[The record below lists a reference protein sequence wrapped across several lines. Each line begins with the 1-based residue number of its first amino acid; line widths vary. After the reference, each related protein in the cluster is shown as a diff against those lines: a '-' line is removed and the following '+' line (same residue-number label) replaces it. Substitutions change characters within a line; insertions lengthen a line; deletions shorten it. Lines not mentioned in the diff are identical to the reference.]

1 MSTYI
6 THGGRDTV
14 ITSEEKRSLLHEA
27 LLKLGGI
34 PKKIL
39 VIPPDITRL
48 HSNAG
53 ELTQILYELW
63 DTANGTTFD
72 ILPAIGTHAPMTEP
86 QIAEMYGDLP
96 KATYHIHHWRTGLHH
111 FGEVP
116 SEFVQEVSQGKLDY
130 SIPVAVNRRLV
141 EGNYELIISVGQV
154 IPHEVIGIANG
165 FKNVLVGAGGVEMI
179 NKSHFLGA
187 VDGME
192 RLMGRTDTS
201 VRRVLNYA
209 HTHYLKQLGIV
220 YVMSVMDADASGARV
235 MRGLYVGDDART
247 FETAAEL
254 SRAVNMTFLDEPLA
268 KVVVYLDPREFK
280 STWLGNKAI
289 YRTRM
294 AMADDGELII
304 IAPGLR
310 EFGEDAEID
319 RLIRKYGYRGTPT
332 TLKAVSENPELQ
344 ENLSAAAHLIHG
356 STEGRFKVTYATG
369 HLTQAEIESVG
380 YQWAPVNEVLAEYNP
395 ETLVST
401 MVAFSISVN
410 PDNGHCVR
418 GLVGGVCNP
427 EANFHRKKENRMQP
441 FKIIVEKHTDGYIA
455 YPLGLKGVVIGQGD
469 TYEESVEDVTSA
481 IRFYI
486 ETFGKEELEIEE
498 PALDVFVTEVNI

>member
-6 THGGRDTV
+6 AKGGKDII
-14 ITSEEKRSLLHEA
+14 ITPDEKRALLHEA

-53 ELTQILYELW
+53 ELTRILYQLW
-63 DTANGTTFD
+63 DASNGATFD
-72 ILPAIGTHAPMTEP
+72 VLPAIGTHAQMTEA
-86 QIAEMYGDLP
+86 QITDMFGDLP
-96 KATYHIHHWRTGLHH
+96 KATYHEHQWRTGLYH

-116 SEFVQEVSQGKLDY
+116 SEFVEEVSDGKLDY

-141 EGNYELIISVGQV
+141 EGDYELILSVGQV

-165 FKNVLVGAGGVEMI
+165 FKNVLIGTGGVEMI

-220 YVMSVMDADASGARV
+220 YVMSVMDADLAGERV
-235 MRGLYVGDDART
+235 MRGLYIGDDART

-254 SRAVNMTFLDEPLA
+254 SRNVNMTFLDEPLD

-319 RLIRKYGYRGTPT
+319 RLIRKYGYCGTAS
-332 TLKAVSENPELQ
+332 TLKAVENNEELQ
-344 ENLSAAAHLIHG
+344 NNLSAAAHLIHG
-356 STEGRFKVTYATG
+356 SPEGRFKVTYATE
-369 HLTQAEIESVG
+369 HLSQTEIESVG
-380 YQWAPVNEVLAEYNP
+380 YQWRPLDDVLDEYNID
-395 ETLVST
+395 TLVDGFNDDG
-401 MVAFSISVN
+401 VFYISE
-410 PDNGHCVR
+410 P
-418 GLVGGVCNP
+418 
-427 EANFHRKKENRMQP
+427 
-441 FKIIVEKHTDGYIA
+441 
-455 YPLGLKGVVIGQGD
+455 GQG
-469 TYEESVEDVTSA
+469 
-481 IRFYI
+481 
-486 ETFGKEELEIEE
+486 LW
-498 PALDVFVTEVNI
+498 ALGSKFSD

>member
-6 THGGRDTV
+6 AHGGKDTV
-14 ITSEEKRSLLHEA
+14 ITAAEKRALLHEA

-39 VIPPDITRL
+39 VVPPDITRL

-53 ELTQILYELW
+53 ELTRILYELW

-72 ILPAIGTHAPMTEP
+72 ILPAIGTHAPMTDA
-86 QIAEMYGDLP
+86 QIADMYGDLP
-96 KATYHIHHWRTGLHH
+96 KATYHVHNWRTGLYH

-116 SEFVQEVSQGKLDY
+116 SEFVQEVSGGKLDY
-130 SIPVAVNRRLV
+130 SIPVAVHRQLV
-141 EGNYELIISVGQV
+141 EGDYELILSVGQV

-165 FKNVLVGAGGVEMI
+165 FKNILVGAGGVEMI

-209 HTHYLKQLGIV
+209 HAHYLKQLGIV
-220 YVMSVMDADASGARV
+220 YVMSVMDVSQNGERV
-235 MRGLYVGDDART
+235 MRGLYVGDDAHT
-247 FETAAEL
+247 FEIAAEL
-254 SRAVNMTFLDEPLA
+254 SRAVNMTFLDTPLT

-294 AMADDGELII
+294 AMADNGELII

-319 RLIRKYGYRGTPT
+319 RLIRKYGYRGTPA
-332 TLKAVSENPELQ
+332 TLAAVKENPELQ

-356 STEGRFKVTYATG
+356 STEGRFKVTYATE
-369 HLTQAEIESVG
+369 HLTQSEIEAVG
-380 YQWAPVNEVLAEYNP
+380 YQWAPVGDVLSEYNP
-395 ETLVST
+395 EVLVDG
-401 MVAFSISVN
+401 FNDGGFFYISE
-410 PDNGHCVR
+410 P
-418 GLVGGVCNP
+418 
-427 EANFHRKKENRMQP
+427 
-441 FKIIVEKHTDGYIA
+441 
-455 YPLGLKGVVIGQGD
+455 GQGLWALR
-469 TYEESVEDVTSA
+469 S
-481 IRFYI
+481 R
-486 ETFGKEELEIEE
+486 FGK
-498 PALDVFVTEVNI
+498 

>member
-1 MSTYI
+1 MATYI
-6 THGGRDTV
+6 AHGGTDTV
-14 ITSEEKRSLLHEA
+14 ITSDEKRALLHEA

-34 PKKIL
+34 PKKVL
-39 VIPPDITRL
+39 VVPPDITRL

-53 ELTQILYELW
+53 ELTRILYELW

-96 KATYHIHHWRTGLHH
+96 KAKYHVHNWRTGLHH

-116 SEFVQEVSQGKLDY
+116 SEFIQEVSAGKLDY
-130 SIPVAVNRRLV
+130 SIPIAVNRRLV
-141 EGNYELIISVGQV
+141 GAGSPSPYELIISVGQV

-165 FKNVLVGAGGVEMI
+165 FKNILIGTGGVETI

-201 VRRVLNYA
+201 VRSVLNYA
-209 HTHYLKQLGIV
+209 HAHYLKQLGIL
-220 YVMSVMDADASGARV
+220 YVMSVMDADATGERV
-235 MRGLYVGDDART
+235 MRGLYVGDDAQT

-332 TLKAVSENPELQ
+332 TLNAVSENPELQ

-356 STEGRFKVTYATG
+356 STEGRFKVTYATE
-369 HLTQAEIESVG
+369 HLTQNEIESVG
-380 YQWAPVNEVLAEYNP
+380 YQWAPIDEILAKYNP
-395 ETLVST
+395 ETLVDG
-401 MVAFSISVN
+401 FNDDFFYISE
-410 PDNGHCVR
+410 PGQGLWALRSRFGRR
-418 GLVGGVCNP
+418 GL
-427 EANFHRKKENRMQP
+427 
-441 FKIIVEKHTDGYIA
+441 
-455 YPLGLKGVVIGQGD
+455 
-469 TYEESVEDVTSA
+469 
-481 IRFYI
+481 
-486 ETFGKEELEIEE
+486 
-498 PALDVFVTEVNI
+498 

>member
-1 MSTYI
+1 MLINGKHGMEKLEGQKGGRIGPLSTFHPSAHPYRTAREIKKMSTYI
-6 THGGRDTV
+6 AHGGKETV
-14 ITSEEKRSLLHEA
+14 ITTEAKRALLHEA

-39 VIPPDITRL
+39 VVPPDITRL

-53 ELTQILYELW
+53 ELTRILYELW
-63 DTANGTTFD
+63 DAANGTTFD
-72 ILPAIGTHAPMTEP
+72 ILPAIGTHAPMTEE

-96 KATYHIHHWRTGLHH
+96 KATYHVHHWRTGLYH

-116 SEFVQEVSQGKLDY
+116 SEFVREVSGGKLDY

-165 FKNVLVGAGGVEMI
+165 FKNILVGAGGVEMI

-192 RLMGRTDTS
+192 RLMGQTDTS

-209 HTHYLKQLGIV
+209 HANYLKQLGIL
-220 YVMSVMDADASGARV
+220 YVMSVMDADASGERV
-235 MRGLYVGDDART
+235 MRGLYVGDDAHT
-247 FETAAEL
+247 FEIAADL
-254 SRAVNMTFLDEPLA
+254 SRSVNMTFLDEPLS

-319 RLIRKYGYRGTPT
+319 RLIRKYGYCGTPT
-332 TLKAVSENPELQ
+332 TLNAVSENPELQ

-356 STEGRFKVTYATG
+356 STEGRFKVTYATE
-369 HLTQAEIESVG
+369 HLTQTEIESVG
-380 YQWAPVNEVLAEYNP
+380 YEWAPVNEVLAEYNP
-395 ETLVST
+395 ETL
-401 MVAFSISVN
+401 
-410 PDNGHCVR
+410 
-418 GLVGGVCNP
+418 
-427 EANFHRKKENRMQP
+427 
-441 FKIIVEKHTDGYIA
+441 TDGFNDGGFFYISE
-455 YPLGLKGVVIGQGD
+455 PGQGLWALR
-469 TYEESVEDVTSA
+469 S
-481 IRFYI
+481 RFS
-486 ETFGKEELEIEE
+486 E
-498 PALDVFVTEVNI
+498 

>member
-6 THGGRDTV
+6 AHGGKASI
-14 ITSEEKRSLLHEA
+14 ITTEEKRALLQEA

-53 ELTQILYELW
+53 ELTRILYELW
-63 DTANGTTFD
+63 DAANGTTFD

-86 QIAEMYGDLP
+86 QIAEMYGDLS
-96 KATYHIHHWRTGLHH
+96 KATYHVHHWRTGLYH

-116 SEFVQEVSQGKLDY
+116 SEFIHEVSEGKLDY
-130 SIPVAVNRRLV
+130 SIPVAVNRHLV
-141 EGNYELIISVGQV
+141 EGDYELIISVGQV

-220 YVMSVMDADASGARV
+220 YVMSVMDVDTNSNRI
-235 MRGLYVGDDART
+235 MRGLYIGDDART

-254 SRAVNMTFLDEPLA
+254 SRNVNMTFLDEPLE
-268 KVVVYLDPREFK
+268 KVVVHLDPREFR

-319 RLIRKYGYRGTPT
+319 RLIRKYGYCGTPA
-332 TLKAVSENPELQ
+332 TLKAVEENSELQ
-344 ENLSAAAHLIHG
+344 DNLSAAAHLIHG
-356 STEGRFKVTYATG
+356 STEGRFKVVYATE
-369 HLTQAEIESVG
+369 HLTQTEIESVG
-380 YQWAPVNEVLAEYNP
+380 YEWAPLDEVLSQYNP
-395 ETLVST
+395 ETLIDG
-401 MVAFSISVN
+401 FNDDDFFYISE
-410 PDNGHCVR
+410 P
-418 GLVGGVCNP
+418 
-427 EANFHRKKENRMQP
+427 
-441 FKIIVEKHTDGYIA
+441 
-455 YPLGLKGVVIGQGD
+455 GQG
-469 TYEESVEDVTSA
+469 
-481 IRFYI
+481 
-486 ETFGKEELEIEE
+486 LW
-498 PALDVFVTEVNI
+498 ALRSQFRE

>member
-1 MSTYI
+1 MATYI
-6 THGGRDTV
+6 AHGNKDTV
-14 ITSEEKRSLLHEA
+14 ITDAEKRSLLHEA

-53 ELTQILYELW
+53 ELTRILYDLW
-63 DTANGTTFD
+63 NAANGTVFD
-72 ILPAIGTHAPMTEP
+72 ILPAIGTHAPMTEA
-86 QIAEMYGDLP
+86 QIDEMYGDIP
-96 KATYHIHHWRTGLHH
+96 KATYHTHHWRTGLHH

-116 SEFVQEVSQGKLDY
+116 SEFIHAVSKGKLDY

-141 EGNYELIISVGQV
+141 EGDYERIISLGQV

-165 FKNVLVGAGGVEMI
+165 FKNVLVGTGGVEMI

-209 HTHYLKQLGIV
+209 HDHYLKQLGIL
-220 YVMSVMDADASGARV
+220 YVMTVMDADVSGERV
-235 MRGLYVGDDART
+235 MRGLYIGDDAAT

-254 SRAVNMTFLDEPLA
+254 SRAVNMTFLDQPLA

-304 IAPGLR
+304 IAPGLQ
-310 EFGEDAEID
+310 EFGEDPEID
-319 RLIRKYGYRGTPT
+319 RLIRKYGYGGTPA
-332 TLKAVSENPELQ
+332 TLTAVSENTELQ

-356 STEGRFKVTYATG
+356 SPEGRFTVTYATE

-380 YQWAPVNEVLAEYNP
+380 YQWAPLEETLAQYNP
-395 ETLVST
+395 ETLVDG
-401 MVAFSISVN
+401 FNDDGFFYISE
-410 PDNGHCVR
+410 P
-418 GLVGGVCNP
+418 
-427 EANFHRKKENRMQP
+427 
-441 FKIIVEKHTDGYIA
+441 
-455 YPLGLKGVVIGQGD
+455 GQGLWALR
-469 TYEESVEDVTSA
+469 S
-481 IRFYI
+481 RF
-486 ETFGKEELEIEE
+486 T
-498 PALDVFVTEVNI
+498 D

>member
-6 THGGRDTV
+6 AHGGKASI
-14 ITSEEKRSLLHEA
+14 ITTEEKRALLQEA

-53 ELTQILYELW
+53 ELTRILYELW
-63 DTANGTTFD
+63 DAANGTTFD

-96 KATYHIHHWRTGLHH
+96 KATYHVHHWRTGLYH

-116 SEFVQEVSQGKLDY
+116 SEFIHEVSGGKLDY
-130 SIPVAVNRRLV
+130 SIPVAVNRHLV
-141 EGNYELIISVGQV
+141 EGDYELIISVGQV

-209 HTHYLKQLGIV
+209 HMHYLKQLGIV
-220 YVMSVMDADASGARV
+220 YVMSVMDVDTNGDRI
-235 MRGLYVGDDART
+235 MRGLYIGDDART

-254 SRAVNMTFLDEPLA
+254 SRNVNMTFLDEPLE
-268 KVVVYLDPREFK
+268 KVVVHLDPREFR

-319 RLIRKYGYRGTPT
+319 RLIRKYGYCGTPA
-332 TLKAVSENPELQ
+332 TLKAVEENSELQ
-344 ENLSAAAHLIHG
+344 DNLSAAAHLIHG
-356 STEGRFKVTYATG
+356 STEGRFKVVYATE
-369 HLTQAEIESVG
+369 HLTQTEIESVG
-380 YQWAPVNEVLAEYNP
+380 YKWAPLDEVLPQYNP
-395 ETLVST
+395 ETLVDG
-401 MVAFSISVN
+401 FNDDDFFYISE
-410 PDNGHCVR
+410 P
-418 GLVGGVCNP
+418 
-427 EANFHRKKENRMQP
+427 
-441 FKIIVEKHTDGYIA
+441 
-455 YPLGLKGVVIGQGD
+455 GQG
-469 TYEESVEDVTSA
+469 
-481 IRFYI
+481 
-486 ETFGKEELEIEE
+486 LW
-498 PALDVFVTEVNI
+498 ALRSQFRK

>member
-1 MSTYI
+1 MATY
-6 THGGRDTV
+6 TARGGKDTV
-14 ITSEEKRSLLHEA
+14 ITSDQKRALLHEA

-39 VIPPDITRL
+39 VVPPDITRL

-72 ILPAIGTHAPMTEP
+72 ILPAIGTHAPMTES

-96 KATYHIHHWRTGLHH
+96 KATYHVHNWRTGLHH

-116 SEFVQEVSQGKLDY
+116 SELVQEVSGGKLDY
-130 SIPVAVNRRLV
+130 SIPVAVNRRLIG
-141 EGNYELIISVGQV
+141 ETGLPGSPYELIISVGQV

-165 FKNVLVGAGGVEMI
+165 FKNVLVGTGGVEMI

-209 HTHYLKQLGIV
+209 HANYLKQLGIL
-220 YVMSVMDADASGARV
+220 YVMSVMDADASGERV
-235 MRGLYVGDDART
+235 MRGLYIGDDART

-254 SRAVNMTFLDEPLA
+254 SRAVNMTFLDAPLS

-332 TLKAVSENPELQ
+332 TLNAVSENPELQ

-369 HLTQAEIESVG
+369 HLTQTEIESVG
-380 YQWAPVNEVLAEYNP
+380 YQWAPLNEVIAKYNP
-395 ETLVST
+395 ETL
-401 MVAFSISVN
+401 ADGFN
-410 PDNGHCVR
+410 DNG
-418 GLVGGVCNP
+418 
-427 EANFHRKKENRMQP
+427 F
-441 FKIIVEKHTDGYIA
+441 FYISE
-455 YPLGLKGVVIGQGD
+455 PGQGLWALR
-469 TYEESVEDVTSA
+469 S
-481 IRFYI
+481 RFS
-486 ETFGKEELEIEE
+486 E
-498 PALDVFVTEVNI
+498 

>member
-6 THGGRDTV
+6 AQGGKDTI
-14 ITSEEKRSLLHEA
+14 ITTEKKRALLHEA

-39 VIPPDITRL
+39 VVPPDITRL

-53 ELTQILYELW
+53 ELTRILYELW
-63 DTANGTTFD
+63 DAANGTTFD

-96 KATYHIHHWRTGLHH
+96 KATYHVHNWRTGLHH

-116 SEFVQEVSQGKLDY
+116 SEFVQEVSAGKLDY
-130 SIPVAVNRRLV
+130 SIPIAVNHRLV
-141 EGNYELIISVGQV
+141 GGTGLPNPYELIISIGQV

-165 FKNVLVGAGGVEMI
+165 FKNILIGTGGVETI

-209 HTHYLKQLGIV
+209 HAHYLKQLGIL
-220 YVMSVMDADASGARV
+220 YVMSVMDADATGERV
-235 MRGLYVGDDART
+235 MRGLYVGDDAQT

-254 SRAVNMTFLDEPLA
+254 SRAVNMTFLDEPLS

-332 TLKAVSENPELQ
+332 TLNAVSENEELQ

-356 STEGRFKVTYATG
+356 STEGRFKVTYATE
-369 HLTQAEIESVG
+369 HLTQTEIESVG
-380 YQWAPVNEVLAEYNP
+380 YQWAPLNEVLAEYNP
-395 ETLVST
+395 ETLVDG
-401 MVAFSISVN
+401 FNDDFFYISE
-410 PDNGHCVR
+410 P
-418 GLVGGVCNP
+418 
-427 EANFHRKKENRMQP
+427 
-441 FKIIVEKHTDGYIA
+441 
-455 YPLGLKGVVIGQGD
+455 GQGLWALR
-469 TYEESVEDVTSA
+469 S
-481 IRFYI
+481 RFSR
-486 ETFGKEELEIEE
+486 
-498 PALDVFVTEVNI
+498 

>member
-1 MSTYI
+1 MLEGDTSVFRPLYPIDNCETNTMSTYI
-6 THGGRDTV
+6 AHGRKDTV
-14 ITSEEKRSLLHEA
+14 ITTEEKRALLQEA

-53 ELTQILYELW
+53 ELTRILYELW
-63 DTANGTTFD
+63 DTANGTIFD
-72 ILPAIGTHAPMTEP
+72 ILPAIGTHAPMTEA

-96 KATYHIHHWRTGLHH
+96 KATYHVHHWRTGLYH

-116 SEFVQEVSQGKLDY
+116 SDFIREVSGGKLNY
-130 SIPVAVNRRLV
+130 SIPVAVNQKLI
-141 EGNYELIISVGQV
+141 EGDYELIISVGQV

-165 FKNVLVGAGGVEMI
+165 FKNILVGAGGVEMI

-209 HTHYLKQLGIV
+209 HTHFLKQLGIV
-220 YVMSVMDADASGARV
+220 YVMSVMDVEENGDRV

-247 FETAAEL
+247 FETAADL
-254 SRAVNMTFLDEPLA
+254 SRNVNMTFLDEPLE
-268 KVVVYLDPREFK
+268 KVVVYLDPREFR

-294 AMADDGELII
+294 AMADNGELII

-319 RLIRKYGYRGTPT
+319 RLIRKYGYRGTPA
-332 TLKAVSENPELQ
+332 TLKAVEENTELQ
-344 ENLSAAAHLIHG
+344 NNLSAAAHLIHG
-356 STEGRFKVTYATG
+356 STEGRFKVVYATE
-369 HLTQAEIESVG
+369 HLTQDEVESVG
-380 YQWAPVNEVLAEYNP
+380 YQWASLDEMIAKYNP
-395 ETLVST
+395 KTLVDG
-401 MVAFSISVN
+401 FNDEGFFYISE
-410 PDNGHCVR
+410 P
-418 GLVGGVCNP
+418 
-427 EANFHRKKENRMQP
+427 
-441 FKIIVEKHTDGYIA
+441 
-455 YPLGLKGVVIGQGD
+455 GQG
-469 TYEESVEDVTSA
+469 
-481 IRFYI
+481 
-486 ETFGKEELEIEE
+486 LW
-498 PALDVFVTEVNI
+498 ALRSQFSG

>member
-1 MSTYI
+1 MATYI
-6 THGGRDTV
+6 AHGGKNTV
-14 ITSEEKRSLLHEA
+14 ITTEEKRVLLHEA

-53 ELTQILYELW
+53 ELTQLLYELW

-72 ILPAIGTHAPMTEP
+72 ILPAIGTHAPMTEA

-96 KATYHIHHWRTGLHH
+96 RATYHVHNWRTGLHH

-116 SEFVQEVSQGKLDY
+116 SEFVQEVSGGKLDY
-130 SIPVAVNRRLV
+130 SIPVAVNSRLV
-141 EGNYELIISVGQV
+141 GRTGEPSPYELIISVGQV

-209 HTHYLKQLGIV
+209 HANYLKQLGIL
-220 YVMSVMDADASGARV
+220 YVMSVMDADATGERV
-235 MRGLYVGDDART
+235 MRGLYIGDDAQT

-254 SRAVNMTFLDEPLA
+254 SRTVNMTFLDAPLS

-319 RLIRKYGYRGTPT
+319 RLIRKYGYRGTPA
-332 TLKAVSENPELQ
+332 TLNAVSENPELQ

-356 STEGRFKVTYATG
+356 STEGRFKVTYATE
-369 HLTQAEIESVG
+369 HLTQTEIESVG
-380 YQWAPVNEVLAEYNP
+380 YQWAPLNKVLAEYNP
-395 ETLVST
+395 ETLVDG
-401 MVAFSISVN
+401 FNDGGFFYISE
-410 PDNGHCVR
+410 P
-418 GLVGGVCNP
+418 
-427 EANFHRKKENRMQP
+427 
-441 FKIIVEKHTDGYIA
+441 
-455 YPLGLKGVVIGQGD
+455 GQGLWALR
-469 TYEESVEDVTSA
+469 S
-481 IRFYI
+481 RF
-486 ETFGKEELEIEE
+486 
-498 PALDVFVTEVNI
+498 V

>member
-6 THGGRDTV
+6 AHGGTDTT
-14 ITSEEKRSLLHEA
+14 ITTEEKRALLQEA

-53 ELTQILYELW
+53 ELTRILYELW
-63 DTANGTTFD
+63 DAANGTTFD

-96 KATYHIHHWRTGLHH
+96 KATYHVHHWRTGLYH

-116 SEFVQEVSQGKLDY
+116 SEFICEVSGGKLDY
-130 SIPVAVNRRLV
+130 SIPVAVNRHLV
-141 EGNYELIISVGQV
+141 EGDYELIISVGQV

-220 YVMSVMDADASGARV
+220 YVMSVMDVDTNGDRI
-235 MRGLYVGDDART
+235 MRGLYIGDDART

-254 SRAVNMTFLDEPLA
+254 SRNVNMTFLDEPLE
-268 KVVVYLDPREFK
+268 KVVVHLDPREFR

-319 RLIRKYGYRGTPT
+319 RLIRKYGYCGTPA
-332 TLKAVSENPELQ
+332 TLKAVEENSELQ
-344 ENLSAAAHLIHG
+344 DNLSAAAHLIHG
-356 STEGRFKVTYATG
+356 STEGRFKVVYATE
-369 HLTQAEIESVG
+369 HLTQTEIESVG
-380 YQWAPVNEVLAEYNP
+380 YEWAPLGEVLSQYNP
-395 ETLVST
+395 ETLVHG
-401 MVAFSISVN
+401 FNDDDFFYISE
-410 PDNGHCVR
+410 P
-418 GLVGGVCNP
+418 
-427 EANFHRKKENRMQP
+427 
-441 FKIIVEKHTDGYIA
+441 
-455 YPLGLKGVVIGQGD
+455 GQG
-469 TYEESVEDVTSA
+469 
-481 IRFYI
+481 
-486 ETFGKEELEIEE
+486 LW
-498 PALDVFVTEVNI
+498 ALRSQFRK

>member
-1 MSTYI
+1 MATY
-6 THGGRDTV
+6 TARGGKDTV
-14 ITSEEKRSLLHEA
+14 ITSEEKRALLHEA

-72 ILPAIGTHAPMTEP
+72 ILPAIGTHAPMTEE

-96 KATYHIHHWRTGLHH
+96 KATYHVHNWRTGLYH

-116 SEFVQEVSQGKLDY
+116 SEVVQEVSGGKLDY
-130 SIPVAVNRRLV
+130 SIPVAVNSRLV
-141 EGNYELIISVGQV
+141 GAGLPSPYELIISVGQV

-165 FKNVLVGAGGVEMI
+165 FKNILVGAGGVEMI

-209 HTHYLKQLGIV
+209 HANYLKQLGIL
-220 YVMSVMDADASGARV
+220 YVMSVMDADATGERV
-235 MRGLYVGDDART
+235 MRGLYVGDDAQT

-254 SRAVNMTFLDEPLA
+254 SRAVNMTFLDAPLS

-319 RLIRKYGYRGTPT
+319 RLIRKYGYRGTPA
-332 TLKAVSENPELQ
+332 TLNAVSENPELQ

-356 STEGRFKVTYATG
+356 STEGRFKVTYATE
-369 HLTQAEIESVG
+369 HLTQTEIESVG
-380 YQWAPVNEVLAEYNP
+380 YQWAPLNEVIAKYNP
-395 ETLVST
+395 ETL
-401 MVAFSISVN
+401 ADGFNDGGFFYISE
-410 PDNGHCVR
+410 P
-418 GLVGGVCNP
+418 
-427 EANFHRKKENRMQP
+427 
-441 FKIIVEKHTDGYIA
+441 
-455 YPLGLKGVVIGQGD
+455 GQGLWALR
-469 TYEESVEDVTSA
+469 S
-481 IRFYI
+481 RFS
-486 ETFGKEELEIEE
+486 E
-498 PALDVFVTEVNI
+498 

>member
-6 THGGRDTV
+6 AHGGKDTV
-14 ITSEEKRSLLHEA
+14 ITTKGKRALLQEA

-53 ELTQILYELW
+53 ELTRLLYELW

-72 ILPAIGTHAPMTEP
+72 ILPAIGTHAPMTDA
-86 QIAEMYGDLP
+86 QIADMYGELP
-96 KATYHIHHWRTGLHH
+96 KAKYHIHHWRTGLDH

-116 SEFVQEVSQGKLDY
+116 SEFIREVSGGKLDY
-130 SIPVAVNRRLV
+130 SIPVAVNQKLV
-141 EGNYELIISVGQV
+141 EGDYELIISVGQV

-192 RLMGRTDTS
+192 SLMGRTDTS

-220 YVMSVMDADASGARV
+220 YVMSVMDVDENGDRV
-235 MRGLYVGDDART
+235 MRGLYIGDDART

-254 SRAVNMTFLDEPLA
+254 SRNVNMTFLDEPLE

-319 RLIRKYGYRGTPT
+319 RLIRKYGYRDTPA
-332 TLKAVSENPELQ
+332 TLKAVEENTELQ
-344 ENLSAAAHLIHG
+344 KNLSAAAHLIHG
-356 STEGRFKVTYATG
+356 STEGRFKVVYATE
-369 HLTQAEIESVG
+369 HLTQTEIESVG
-380 YQWAPVNEVLAEYNP
+380 YEWRPIDEVLAEYNP
-395 ETLVST
+395 EALIDG
-401 MVAFSISVN
+401 FNDDGFFYISE
-410 PDNGHCVR
+410 P
-418 GLVGGVCNP
+418 
-427 EANFHRKKENRMQP
+427 
-441 FKIIVEKHTDGYIA
+441 
-455 YPLGLKGVVIGQGD
+455 GQGLWALR
-469 TYEESVEDVTSA
+469 SQ
-481 IRFYI
+481 FI
-486 ETFGKEELEIEE
+486 E
-498 PALDVFVTEVNI
+498 

>member
-1 MSTYI
+1 MSMYI
-6 THGGRDTV
+6 AHGGKDTV
-14 ITSEEKRSLLHEA
+14 IASEEKRALLHEA

-53 ELTQILYELW
+53 ELTQILYALW
-63 DTANGTTFD
+63 DAANGTTFD
-72 ILPAIGTHAPMTEP
+72 ILPAIGTHAPMTEE

-96 KATYHIHHWRTGLHH
+96 KATYHVHNWRTGLYH

-116 SEFVQEVSQGKLDY
+116 SEVVQAVSGGKLDY
-130 SIPVAVNRRLV
+130 SIPVAVNHRLI
-141 EGNYELIISVGQV
+141 EGEYELIISVGQV

-165 FKNVLVGAGGVEMI
+165 FKNILVGAGGVEMI

-209 HTHYLKQLGIV
+209 HANYLKQLGIL
-220 YVMSVMDADASGARV
+220 YVMSVMDADASGERV
-235 MRGLYVGDDART
+235 MRGLYVGDDAQT

-254 SRAVNMTFLDEPLA
+254 SRSVNMTFLDKPLS
-268 KVVVYLDPREFK
+268 KVIVYLDPREFK

-294 AMADDGELII
+294 AMADDGVLII

-319 RLIRKYGYRGTPT
+319 RLIRKYGYRGTPA
-332 TLKAVSENPELQ
+332 TLNAVLENPELR

-356 STEGRFKVTYATG
+356 STEGRFRVTYATE
-369 HLTQAEIESVG
+369 HLTQTEIESVG
-380 YQWAPVNEVLAEYNP
+380 YEWAPVNEVLAKYNP
-395 ETLVST
+395 KTLVDG
-401 MVAFSISVN
+401 FNEGGFFYISE
-410 PDNGHCVR
+410 P
-418 GLVGGVCNP
+418 
-427 EANFHRKKENRMQP
+427 
-441 FKIIVEKHTDGYIA
+441 
-455 YPLGLKGVVIGQGD
+455 GQGLWALR
-469 TYEESVEDVTSA
+469 S
-481 IRFYI
+481 RFS
-486 ETFGKEELEIEE
+486 E
-498 PALDVFVTEVNI
+498 

>member
-1 MSTYI
+1 MATY
-6 THGGRDTV
+6 TARGGTDTV
-14 ITSEEKRSLLHEA
+14 ITSDEKRALLHEA

-96 KATYHIHHWRTGLHH
+96 KATYHIHNWRTGLYH

-116 SEFVQEVSQGKLDY
+116 SEFVQEVSGGKLDY

-141 EGNYELIISVGQV
+141 EAEYELIISVGQV

-165 FKNVLVGAGGVEMI
+165 FKNILVGAGGVEMI

-209 HTHYLKQLGIV
+209 HTNYLKQLGIL
-220 YVMSVMDADASGARV
+220 YVMSVMDADATGARV
-235 MRGLYVGDDART
+235 MRGLYVGDDAQT

-254 SRAVNMTFLDEPLA
+254 SRAVNMTFLDDPLA
-268 KVVVYLDPREFK
+268 RVVVYLDPREFR

-319 RLIRKYGYRGTPT
+319 RLIRKYGYRGTPA
-332 TLKAVSENPELQ
+332 TLNAVAENPELQ

-356 STEGRFKVTYATG
+356 STEGRFKVTYATE
-369 HLTQAEIESVG
+369 HLTQTEIESVG
-380 YQWAPVNEVLAEYNP
+380 YQWSPLNEVLPKYNP
-395 ETLVST
+395 ETLVDGFNDDST
-401 MVAFSISVN
+401 PNANRFFYISE
-410 PDNGHCVR
+410 P
-418 GLVGGVCNP
+418 
-427 EANFHRKKENRMQP
+427 
-441 FKIIVEKHTDGYIA
+441 
-455 YPLGLKGVVIGQGD
+455 GQG
-469 TYEESVEDVTSA
+469 
-481 IRFYI
+481 
-486 ETFGKEELEIEE
+486 LW
-498 PALDVFVTEVNI
+498 ALRSQFSD

>member
-1 MSTYI
+1 MATY
-6 THGGRDTV
+6 TARGGKDTV
-14 ITSEEKRSLLHEA
+14 ITSDEKRALLHEA

-72 ILPAIGTHAPMTEP
+72 ILPAIGTHAPMTKA
-86 QIAEMYGDLP
+86 QIAEMYGDLS
-96 KATYHIHHWRTGLHH
+96 KATYHVHNWRTGLYH

-116 SEFVQEVSQGKLDY
+116 SELVQEVSGGKLDY
-130 SIPVAVNRRLV
+130 SIPVAVNRRIVGAGLPSP
-141 EGNYELIISVGQV
+141 YELIISVGQV

-165 FKNVLVGAGGVEMI
+165 FKNILVGAGGVEMI

-209 HTHYLKQLGIV
+209 HANYLKQLGIL
-220 YVMSVMDADASGARV
+220 YVMSVMDADASGERV
-235 MRGLYVGDDART
+235 MRGLYVGDDAQT

-254 SRAVNMTFLDEPLA
+254 SRAVNMTFLDAPLS

-319 RLIRKYGYRGTPT
+319 RLIRKYGYRGTPA
-332 TLKAVSENPELQ
+332 TLNAVSENPELQ

-356 STEGRFKVTYATG
+356 STEGRFKVVYATE
-369 HLTQAEIESVG
+369 HLTQTEIESVG
-380 YQWAPVNEVLAEYNP
+380 YQWAPLNEVIAEYNP
-395 ETLVST
+395 ETL
-401 MVAFSISVN
+401 
-410 PDNGHCVR
+410 
-418 GLVGGVCNP
+418 
-427 EANFHRKKENRMQP
+427 
-441 FKIIVEKHTDGYIA
+441 TDGFNDRGFFYISE
-455 YPLGLKGVVIGQGD
+455 PGQG
-469 TYEESVEDVTSA
+469 
-481 IRFYI
+481 
-486 ETFGKEELEIEE
+486 LW
-498 PALDVFVTEVNI
+498 ALRSQFSE

>member
-6 THGGRDTV
+6 AHGGKASI
-14 ITSEEKRSLLHEA
+14 ITTEEKRALLQEA

-53 ELTQILYELW
+53 ELTRILYELW
-63 DTANGTTFD
+63 DAANGTTFD

-86 QIAEMYGDLP
+86 QIAEMYGDLS
-96 KATYHIHHWRTGLHH
+96 KATYHVHHWRTGLYH

-116 SEFVQEVSQGKLDY
+116 SEFIHEVSEGKLDY
-130 SIPVAVNRRLV
+130 SIPVAVNRHLV
-141 EGNYELIISVGQV
+141 EGDYELIISVGQV

-220 YVMSVMDADASGARV
+220 YVMSVMDVDTNSNRI
-235 MRGLYVGDDART
+235 MRGLYIGDDART

-254 SRAVNMTFLDEPLA
+254 SRNVNMTFLDEPLE
-268 KVVVYLDPREFK
+268 KVVVHLDPREFR

-294 AMADDGELII
+294 AMADDGELVI

-319 RLIRKYGYRGTPT
+319 RLIRKYGYCGTPA
-332 TLKAVSENPELQ
+332 TLKAVEENSELQ
-344 ENLSAAAHLIHG
+344 DNLSAAAHLIHG
-356 STEGRFKVTYATG
+356 STEGRFKVVYATE
-369 HLTQAEIESVG
+369 HLKQTEIESVG
-380 YQWAPVNEVLAEYNP
+380 YEWAPLDEVLSQYNP
-395 ETLVST
+395 ETLVHG
-401 MVAFSISVN
+401 FNDDGFFYISE
-410 PDNGHCVR
+410 P
-418 GLVGGVCNP
+418 
-427 EANFHRKKENRMQP
+427 
-441 FKIIVEKHTDGYIA
+441 
-455 YPLGLKGVVIGQGD
+455 GQG
-469 TYEESVEDVTSA
+469 
-481 IRFYI
+481 
-486 ETFGKEELEIEE
+486 LW
-498 PALDVFVTEVNI
+498 ALRSQFRE

>member
-6 THGGRDTV
+6 AHGGKASI
-14 ITSEEKRSLLHEA
+14 ITTEEKRALLQEA

-53 ELTQILYELW
+53 ELTRILYELW
-63 DTANGTTFD
+63 DAANGTTFD

-96 KATYHIHHWRTGLHH
+96 KATYHVHHWRTGLYH

-116 SEFVQEVSQGKLDY
+116 SEFIHEVSGGKLDY
-130 SIPVAVNRRLV
+130 SIPVAVNRHLV
-141 EGNYELIISVGQV
+141 EGDYELIISVGQV

-220 YVMSVMDADASGARV
+220 YVMSVMDVDTNSNRI
-235 MRGLYVGDDART
+235 MRGLYIGDDART

-254 SRAVNMTFLDEPLA
+254 SRNVNMTFLDEPLE
-268 KVVVYLDPREFK
+268 KVVVHLDPREFR

-304 IAPGLR
+304 SAPGLR

-319 RLIRKYGYRGTPT
+319 RLIRKYGYCGTPA
-332 TLKAVSENPELQ
+332 TLKAVEENSELQ
-344 ENLSAAAHLIHG
+344 DNLSAAAHLIHG
-356 STEGRFKVTYATG
+356 STEGRFKVVYATE
-369 HLTQAEIESVG
+369 HLKQTEIESVG
-380 YQWAPVNEVLAEYNP
+380 YEWAPLDEVLSQYNP
-395 ETLVST
+395 ETLIDG
-401 MVAFSISVN
+401 FNDDDFFYISE
-410 PDNGHCVR
+410 P
-418 GLVGGVCNP
+418 
-427 EANFHRKKENRMQP
+427 
-441 FKIIVEKHTDGYIA
+441 
-455 YPLGLKGVVIGQGD
+455 GQG
-469 TYEESVEDVTSA
+469 
-481 IRFYI
+481 
-486 ETFGKEELEIEE
+486 LW
-498 PALDVFVTEVNI
+498 ALRSQFRE

>member
-6 THGGRDTV
+6 AHGGKDTV
-14 ITSEEKRSLLHEA
+14 ITTKEKSVLLQEA

-39 VIPPDITRL
+39 IIPPDITRL

-53 ELTQILYELW
+53 ELTHILYELW
-63 DTANGTTFD
+63 DAANGTTFD
-72 ILPAIGTHAPMTEP
+72 ILPAIGTHAPMTEA

-96 KATYHIHHWRTGLHH
+96 KATYHVHHWRTGLYH

-116 SEFVQEVSQGKLDY
+116 SEFIREVSGGKLDY
-130 SIPVAVNRRLV
+130 SIPVAINCCLV
-141 EGNYELIISVGQV
+141 EEDYELIISVGQV

-220 YVMSVMDADASGARV
+220 YVMSVMDVNTNGERV
-235 MRGLYVGDDART
+235 MRGLYIGDDART

-254 SRAVNMTFLDEPLA
+254 SRNVNMTFLDEPLE
-268 KVVVYLDPREFK
+268 KVVVYLDPKEFR

-319 RLIRKYGYRGTPT
+319 RLIRKYGYRGTPA
-332 TLKAVSENPELQ
+332 TLKAVEENSELR

-356 STEGRFKVTYATG
+356 STEGRFKVVYATE
-369 HLTQAEIESVG
+369 HLTQTEIEAVG
-380 YQWAPVNEVLAEYNP
+380 YEWQPLNEVITKYKP
-395 ETLVST
+395 ETLVDG
-401 MVAFSISVN
+401 FNDDDFFYISE
-410 PDNGHCVR
+410 P
-418 GLVGGVCNP
+418 
-427 EANFHRKKENRMQP
+427 
-441 FKIIVEKHTDGYIA
+441 
-455 YPLGLKGVVIGQGD
+455 GQG
-469 TYEESVEDVTSA
+469 
-481 IRFYI
+481 
-486 ETFGKEELEIEE
+486 LW
-498 PALDVFVTEVNI
+498 ALRSQFM

>member
-1 MSTYI
+1 MATY
-6 THGGRDTV
+6 TARGGKDTV
-14 ITSEEKRSLLHEA
+14 ITTEEKRALLHEA

-53 ELTQILYELW
+53 ELTQLLYELW

-72 ILPAIGTHAPMTEP
+72 ILPAIGTHAPMTKA

-96 KATYHIHHWRTGLHH
+96 KATYHVHNWRTGLYH

-116 SEFVQEVSQGKLDY
+116 SELVQEVSGGKLDY

-141 EGNYELIISVGQV
+141 EGDYELIISVGQV

-165 FKNVLVGAGGVEMI
+165 FKNILVGAGGVEMI

-209 HTHYLKQLGIV
+209 HANYLKQLGIL

-235 MRGLYVGDDART
+235 MRGLYIGDDAQT

-254 SRAVNMTFLDEPLA
+254 SRAVNMTFLDASLS

-319 RLIRKYGYRGTPT
+319 RLIRKYGYRHTPA
-332 TLKAVSENPELQ
+332 TLNAVSENPELQ

-356 STEGRFKVTYATG
+356 STEGRFQVTYATE
-369 HLTQAEIESVG
+369 HLTQTEIESVG
-380 YQWAPVNEVLAEYNP
+380 YQWAPVNEAIAKYNP
-395 ETLVST
+395 ETLVDG
-401 MVAFSISVN
+401 FNDGGFFYISE
-410 PDNGHCVR
+410 P
-418 GLVGGVCNP
+418 
-427 EANFHRKKENRMQP
+427 
-441 FKIIVEKHTDGYIA
+441 
-455 YPLGLKGVVIGQGD
+455 GQGLWALR
-469 TYEESVEDVTSA
+469 S
-481 IRFYI
+481 RFSQ
-486 ETFGKEELEIEE
+486 
-498 PALDVFVTEVNI
+498 